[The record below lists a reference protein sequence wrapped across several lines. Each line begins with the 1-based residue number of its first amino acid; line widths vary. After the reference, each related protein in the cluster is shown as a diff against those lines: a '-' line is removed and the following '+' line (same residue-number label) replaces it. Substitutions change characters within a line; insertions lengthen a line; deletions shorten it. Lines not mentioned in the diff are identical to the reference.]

1 MTERGPSHLSWFL
14 RVTAL
19 VAALAVATAAPA
31 LPAPSALSRRIVS
44 LNLCTDQLLLQLVD
58 PARIASLTYLAA
70 DPELSAQAE
79 RARGVPWVRATAEE
93 VILLRP
99 DLALAGDY
107 GAPEAVSALRRWGIP
122 VVQFAPAQSW
132 EAIREQLRRAADA
145 VQEVEKGEA
154 LLEWMDASL
163 AALEARKPAAML
175 RAIVVQADG
184 ATYGSETLTDAVLR
198 AAGFRNLAAELGIVG
213 YGSISLER
221 ILLSDPDLVIVFEYH
236 SDVPTLGRIHLR
248 HPALRG
254 RTLGRVAL
262 PAAPF
267 FCGTIDTVRA
277 VQRLVEWRERA
288 GLGAH
293 P

>member
-1 MTERGPSHLSWFL
+1 MS
-14 RVTAL
+14 TAL
-19 VAALAVATAAPA
+19 VAVLAVATAASSV
-31 LPAPSALSRRIVS
+31 PAPGARPSRIVS
-44 LNLCTDQLLLQLVD
+44 LNLCTDQLLLQLVE

-70 DPELSAQAE
+70 DPELSTQAD
-79 RARGVPWVRATAEE
+79 RARDLPSVRATAEE
-93 VILLRP
+93 VILLRT
-99 DLALAGDY
+99 DLALAGEY

-122 VVQFAPAQSW
+122 VVQFAPATSW
-132 EAIREQLRRAADA
+132 EAIREQLRRAAAA

-175 RAIVVQADG
+175 RAIIVQADG
-184 ATYGSETLTDAVLR
+184 ATYGSETLADAVLR
-198 AAGFRNLAAELGIVG
+198 AAGFRNVAAELGVVG
-213 YGSISLER
+213 YGTISLER
-221 ILLSDPDLVIVFEYH
+221 ILLADPDLVVVLDYH
-236 SDVPTLGRIHLR
+236 ADVPTLGRIHSR

-254 RTLGRVAL
+254 RVLGRLAL
-262 PAAPF
+262 PAAPL

-288 GLGAH
+288 GAGAH